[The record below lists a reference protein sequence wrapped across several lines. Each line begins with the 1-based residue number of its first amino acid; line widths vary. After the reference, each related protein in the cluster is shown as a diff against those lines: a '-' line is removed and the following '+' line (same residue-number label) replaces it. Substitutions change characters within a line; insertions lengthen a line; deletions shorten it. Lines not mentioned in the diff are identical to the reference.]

1 MVQRKHRFILR
12 WWLLVGWLLVTVLP
26 ASAQQQ
32 SPTASPLP
40 LYALPD
46 PRGRFTSSSTMA
58 LSRDNQTLVTA
69 NQLNSTVS
77 IVLPRQR
84 VLVMEIPVGQD
95 PRSVALTDD
104 NSMAVV
110 TNRVDGTLS
119 LVDINAQQAVA
130 AIPLGGSFPYGVV
143 IGDNNIAYVALQASS
158 QIAIVDLPARQVIG
172 YISTPPLPTG
182 LALWGNFLYVTHFWS
197 GQVSLIYL
205 PERQIV
211 QTVATGV
218 DTGLSPTIE
227 LDVTRGLAYLP
238 QTRSNAQ
245 NTNLTF
251 DTIVFPVV
259 NVLNLSNLTLLRP
272 NRINLDTA
280 DRPVNLPF
288 ALALDRFQNRL
299 YIANAGSNS
308 VTVYDLDTGTA
319 RASIPVDSNPRGI
332 LLNRDNSLLF
342 VHNVLEGTLT
352 VIQTSNFEVID
363 QLPIS
368 NLTIPVDAL
377 LGAQYFYS
385 ADNPRLSASSWVS
398 CGSCHFDGLSDG
410 RVWQGFPDGP
420 RNTPVLFGV
429 RETPPYNWSATW
441 DELQDVELKIRG
453 LQAGSGLLEGDLHPP
468 LGDPH
473 AGLSLDLDIL
483 ANYLTSLTAPPAPTI
498 PDTALIERGQAVF
511 EEQNCARCH
520 TLPTGTD
527 LQQYDVGTGNGP
539 HERAGETFDVPALRG
554 LALSAPYFHDGR
566 APTLRDVFILPGDH
580 QLAFDVALHDLDALA
595 AYLFSLPQS

>member
-1 MVQRKHRFILR
+1 MFERKRRLKR
-12 WWLLVGWLLVTVLP
+12 WWWVLMVCLLLTAALP
-26 ASAQQQ
+26 ASAQRA
-32 SPTASPLP
+32 PTPAPLP

-46 PRGRFTSSSTMA
+46 PRGRFASSSTLA
-58 LSRDNQTLVTA
+58 LSRDNQTLVSA
-69 NQLNSTVS
+69 NLLNNTVS

-84 VLVMEIPVGQD
+84 VLIAEIPVGQD
-95 PRSVALTDD
+95 PRSVALSDD
-104 NSMAVV
+104 NSLAVV
-110 TNRVDGTLS
+110 TNRLDGTLS
-119 LVDINAQQAVA
+119 LVDIQAQQVTAT
-130 AIPLGGSFPYGVV
+130 IPLGGAFPYGVV
-143 IGDNNIAYVALQASS
+143 IGDSNRAYVSLQASN
-158 QIAIVDLPARQVIG
+158 QIAIVDLVARQVIG
-172 YISTPPLPTG
+172 HITTPALPTG
-182 LALWGNFLYVTHFWS
+182 LALWGDFLYVTHFWS
-197 GQVSLIYL
+197 GEISLVYL

-218 DTGLSPTIE
+218 DTGLSPSIE

-259 NVLNLSNLTLLRP
+259 NVLNLSSLTLLRP

-280 DRPVNLPF
+280 DRPVNMPF

-299 YIANAGSNS
+299 YVANAGSNT
-308 VTVYDLDTGTA
+308 VTVFDLATGTA

-368 NLTIPVDAL
+368 NLTIPVDML

-398 CGSCHFDGLSDG
+398 CGNCHFDGLSDG
-410 RVWQGFPDGP
+410 RVWQGFPGGP
-420 RNTPVLFGV
+420 RNTPVLYGV

-453 LQAGSGLLEGDLHPP
+453 LQAGTGLLDGEPNLP

-483 ANYLTSLTAPPAPTI
+483 ANYLATLTAPPVPEAADP
-498 PDTALIERGQAVF
+498 ALVERGRDVF
-511 EEQNCARCH
+511 EEQGCADCH
-520 TLPTGTD
+520 APPLGTD
-527 LQQYDVGTGNGP
+527 LRQYDVGTGQ
-539 HERAGETFDVPALRG
+539 RADEAFDVPSLRWLG
-554 LALSAPYFHDGR
+554 LSAPYFHDGR
-566 APTLRDVFILPGDH
+566 AAALRDVFILPGEH
-580 QLAFDVALHDLDALA
+580 QRVFDVPLDDLDALA
-595 AYLFSLPQS
+595 AYLLTLPHP